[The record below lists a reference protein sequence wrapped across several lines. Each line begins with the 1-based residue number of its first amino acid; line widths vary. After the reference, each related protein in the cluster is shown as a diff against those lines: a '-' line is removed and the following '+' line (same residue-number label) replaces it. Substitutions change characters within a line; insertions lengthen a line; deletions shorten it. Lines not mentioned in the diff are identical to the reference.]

1 MRFADALSS
10 LTRRFVRDS
19 RAISAVEFALILPM
33 MMVLWLG
40 GVEVAQ
46 AISAS
51 RKLTI
56 VSRTV
61 ADLASQPSTLS
72 TADITNILNSASLIL
87 APFNPSTLKVTV
99 TCLTVDNAQVAK
111 VTWSSTRG
119 GTVHTTG
126 QVITLSAPLNAANTS
141 VVWTEA
147 QYDHTPTIGYVL
159 TGTLQLRDKMYMRP
173 RLGTVCPART

>member
-1 MRFADALSS
+1 MCFAAALSS
-10 LTRRFVRDS
+10 LTRHFVRDS
-19 RAISAVEFALILPM
+19 RGISAVEFALILPM
-33 MMVLWLG
+33 MMTLWLG
-40 GVEVAQ
+40 GVEVSQ

-87 APFNPSTLKVTV
+87 APFDASTVKVTV
-99 TCLTVDNAQVAK
+99 SCLTIDNAQVAK
-111 VTWSSTRG
+111 VTWSSTLN
-119 GTVHTTG
+119 GTVHATG
-126 QVITLSAPLNAANTS
+126 AVVTLGAPLNAANTS

-159 TGTLQLRDKMYMRP
+159 TGTLALKDKMYMRP
-173 RLGTVCPART
+173 RLGTACPART